1 MFIMHSKWKNIE
13 CGLVDQPL
21 IQILSSLVLH
31 SPSNGKECLAHSLS
45 QSISCFS
52 VCSYYHCLTINLKLS
67 MSESKIKHQTNISI
81 LNSTRMYPE
90 KDTKSNYFTSTKIEQ
105 SEYLYVV
112 GKLFV
117 VPFNVTTQSLKLM
130 VCTYVPTV

>member
-1 MFIMHSKWKNIE
+1 
-13 CGLVDQPL
+13 
-21 IQILSSLVLH
+21 
-31 SPSNGKECLAHSLS
+31 
-45 QSISCFS
+45 
-52 VCSYYHCLTINLKLS
+52 

-81 LNSTRMYPE
+81 LKNSARMYPE
-90 KDTKSNYFTSTKIEQ
+90 KETKSNYFTSTKIEQ